1 MYRKAIDSLPCLMK
15 LIHINL
21 LLHMVFFETNLTISR
36 QSELWVISF
45 MIYIAQSIPLR
56 DLTNMGP
63 HLPFPDLFFTLS
75 LYPSENYFGECM
87 YSLGPL
93 Q

>member
-1 MYRKAIDSLPCLMK
+1 MK
-15 LIHINL
+15 LIRINL
-21 LLHMVFFETNLTISR
+21 LLHMVFFETNITISG
-36 QSELWVISF
+36 QSDLWVISF
-45 MIYIAQSIPLR
+45 MIYIAQPIPLL
-56 DLTNMGP
+56 DLINMGP
-63 HLPFPDLFFTLS
+63 HLLFPNLFFTLS